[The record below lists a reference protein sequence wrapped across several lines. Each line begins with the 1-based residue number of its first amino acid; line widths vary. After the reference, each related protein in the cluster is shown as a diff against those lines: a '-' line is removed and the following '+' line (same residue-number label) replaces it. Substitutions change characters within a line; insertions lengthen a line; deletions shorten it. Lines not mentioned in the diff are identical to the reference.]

1 MSLESTSSEESTTSS
16 REGPEEDWYREAVS
30 SSSSEDGEKHVICT
44 KNRNK
49 SHQPALPSKFP
60 KKKKASNTTSPSPR
74 KSRQA
79 IKRARDQENKYI
91 PQTDA
96 ADSPLR
102 CSPAKHLDSEIGPH
116 LSQKSPKKLREVF
129 SVLPFLSLSDIN
141 SEGEA
146 TKTYTVPAKH
156 ISGSVIPGEMVPTA
170 FAKTN
175 IKTKESQIY

>member
-1 MSLESTSSEESTTSS
+1 MSSESTTSEESTTSS
-16 REGPEEDWYREAVS
+16 REGQEDDAIS
-30 SSSSEDGEKHVICT
+30 SNSSEDGENHVICP
-44 KNRNK
+44 KSRNK
-49 SHQPALPSKFP
+49 SHQPALSSSFP
-60 KKKKASNTTSPSPR
+60 KKKKASNTKSPSPR
-74 KSRQA
+74 KPRQA
-79 IKRARDQENKYI
+79 MKRSRDQENKQN

-102 CSPAKHLDSEIGPH
+102 CSPVKHVDSEIGPH
-116 LSQKSPKKLREVF
+116 SSQESPKKLREVF
-129 SVLPFLSLSDIN
+129 SVHPFLSESDIN

-156 ISGSVIPGEMVPTA
+156 ISESVIPGEMVPTA